1 LTNIAWNIPTK
12 CDPTNTRDAQAS
24 GEFDDWWFLTVIEP
38 ARALAPAP
46 PYRLGDDMNG
56 VRERQQFGRTAI
68 AAAAAMV
75 AMGAAAGARA
85 QQAASP
91 QEPGDGI
98 VTVQVT
104 GVRAALEQSLRQK
117 RGADAVVE
125 VVTAEDIGKMPDK
138 NVADAIQRLPGVN
151 TQSSAGGEGG
161 FGENDRVSLR
171 GTSPSLQQT
180 LFNGHA
186 ISTGDWFVLNQVGG
200 NVGRSSSFSLLPSEL
215 VGSVVVQKSP
225 TANLVE
231 GGVSGA
237 IDVIT
242 RRPLDFHQQLT
253 VEGSV
258 QANYNDLSKKTE
270 PQVSALV
277 SWKNDQHTA
286 GVLLQ
291 AFSEKQGVRRD
302 GQEILGY
309 SPILASS
316 AAAKANPSLAGVMVP
331 TFIGASLFEQVKKR
345 TGGAFDLEARP
356 ARGTSVDLNGFYS
369 KLQAGHQ
376 NTNWLAAPANSINSS
391 NLIPQSPVVRS
402 NTLVAAGFAS
412 NSGEVDNIYRPDAGG
427 ESWYLD
433 LNGKWRASDDL
444 TFSGKIGRTH
454 GIGWDRGDVYYQNNV
469 DGGMVYALNGMTPA
483 SVSYPGGNT
492 ASPGSTAWA
501 GGGEA
506 QSVDKENY
514 GQLDGEWRVGGV
526 VETVR
531 FGTRVTDHQR
541 TAEHPLETRP
551 GALGFS
557 NPGPAW
563 SGQMYPSDFA
573 SNLGGNLSS
582 NYFKYDGAALGAWGA
597 VPGNRLLDYTVRHNW
612 TDEFRVGEKTAALYA
627 MAEFGGDRWSGNA
640 GVRAIQTRQATVVN
654 LAGGPNPVKG
664 SAFGDYTPTTFERTY
679 RDYLPSVNLKY
690 DARSDLVLRTGLAK
704 TMARPD
710 YSALGGSV
718 SLNDD
723 ALSGSG
729 GNVNLDPV
737 RSTNF
742 DLSAEWYFAPRSLLS
757 AGLFYMD
764 LNSIVAQGTST
775 GTYYNNKRG
784 TQTAYQITSPYNTSG
799 KNKGM
804 ELSYQQPLFGSF
816 GMLANYTYA
825 DGKLDDGGE
834 LLNSSKDTYNVT
846 GYFENERFSARLAYN
861 YRSAYKAGVDRGA
874 SQHVAGMPS
883 LAASVNVKLTE
894 QLTLTFDAL
903 NLTNETIKMYAE
915 NLDRPRAFYSN
926 GRTFYA
932 GLRIKL

>member
-1 LTNIAWNIPTK
+1 MN
-12 CDPTNTRDAQAS
+12 
-24 GEFDDWWFLTVIEP
+24 EFV
-38 ARALAPAP
+38 
-46 PYRLGDDMNG
+46 G
-56 VRERQQFGRTAI
+56 RQKFAHTAV

-75 AMGAAAGARA
+75 AMGAALEARA
-85 QQAASP
+85 QQASTGEEV
-91 QEPGDGI
+91 Q
-98 VTVQVT
+98 TVVVT

-186 ISTGDWFVLNQVGG
+186 ISTGDWFLLNQIGG

-215 VGSVVVQKSP
+215 VNSIVVQKSP

-242 RRPLDFHQQLT
+242 RRPLDLRQPLT
-253 VEGSV
+253 VEGAV
-258 QANYNDLSKKTE
+258 QANYNDLSGKTE

-277 SWKNDQHTA
+277 SWKNADATF
-286 GVLLQ
+286 GVLAQ
-291 AFSEKQGVRRD
+291 AFSEKATVRRD

-309 SPILASS
+309 TPISATS

-331 TFIGASLFEQVKKR
+331 TFIGASLFEQTKKR
-345 TGGAFDLEARP
+345 SGGAFDLEARP
-356 ARGTSVDLNGFYS
+356 ARGASIDLNGFYS
-369 KLQAGHQ
+369 KLEAGHQ
-376 NTNWLAAPANSINSS
+376 NTNWLAAPANSINSA
-391 NLIPQSPVVRS
+391 NQLPGNAVVRN
-402 NTLVAAGFAS
+402 NTLVGASFAA

-433 LNGKWRASDDL
+433 LNGKWRLSDDL
-444 TFSGKIGRTH
+444 AVSGRAGKTH
-454 GIGWDRGDVYYQNNV
+454 GVGYDRNDVYYQNNV
-469 DGGMVYALNGMTPA
+469 DGGMVYGLNGMTPA
-483 SVSYPGGNT
+483 SISYPGGNT
-492 ASPGSTAWA
+492 TSPGSTAWA

-506 QSVDKENY
+506 QSVDQEKY
-514 GQLDGEWRVGGV
+514 AQLDAEWRLRGGLI
-526 VETVR
+526 EAVR
-531 FGTRVTDHQR
+531 FGARATDHKR

-563 SGQMYPSDFA
+563 NGQKYPSDFA

-597 VPGNRLLDYTVRHNW
+597 VPGNRLLDYTLRHNW
-612 TDEFRVGEKTAALYA
+612 MDEFEVGEKTAALYA
-627 MAEFGGDRWSGNA
+627 MAEFGGDGWSGNA
-640 GVRAIQTRQATVVN
+640 GVRAVQTRQRTVVN
-654 LAGGPNPVKG
+654 LAGGANPVKG

-679 RDYLPSVNLKY
+679 RDYLPSVNLKF
-690 DARSDLVLRTGLAK
+690 DASRDLVLRTGLAK

-742 DLSAEWYFAPRSLLS
+742 DLSAEWYFAPKSLLS

-764 LNSIVAQGTST
+764 LHSIVAQGTST

-784 TQTAYQITSPYNTSG
+784 TQAVYQITSPYNASG
-799 KNKGM
+799 KNKGV
-804 ELSYQQPLFGSF
+804 ELSYQQPLWNSF
-816 GMLANYTYA
+816 GVLANYTYA

-834 LLNSSKDTYNVT
+834 LLNSSKNTYNVT

-874 SQHVAGMPS
+874 SQHVSGMPS

-894 QLTLTFDAL
+894 RLTLTFDAL

-915 NLDRPRAFYSN
+915 NTDRPRAFYSN
-926 GRTFYA
+926 GRTFYV
-932 GLRIKL
+932 GLRAKL